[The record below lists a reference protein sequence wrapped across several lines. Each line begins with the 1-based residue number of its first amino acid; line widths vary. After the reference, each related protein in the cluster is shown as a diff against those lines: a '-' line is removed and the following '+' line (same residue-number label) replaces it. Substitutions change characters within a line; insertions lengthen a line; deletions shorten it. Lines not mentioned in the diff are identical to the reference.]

1 MRPSHTCDLSEVL
14 ERRAPATPAP
24 FQEHFHS
31 PTSIRP
37 LISPN
42 VPTTTPLLP
51 IAVLVSG
58 RGSNLGA
65 LIAAREAGKLPVEFA
80 LVASDKADAP
90 ALRHAE
96 AHGIPT
102 LALDPK
108 VYASRPAFDEA
119 LFARVATSG
128 AQLVVLA
135 GFMRVIDGNVV
146 DAWQGRMINIHPSL
160 LPKYRGLHTHRRAIA
175 ARDAEH
181 GTSVH
186 FVTPELDGG
195 PVIAQARIPIHADDD
210 EETLATRLLGQEH
223 RLIVACVDAIARGHV
238 VLRDGAVHWN
248 GKAIAGPLRLTP
260 DGDLLPA

>member
-1 MRPSHTCDLSEVL
+1 MT
-14 ERRAPATPAP
+14 
-24 FQEHFHS
+24 
-31 PTSIRP
+31 
-37 LISPN
+37 
-42 VPTTTPLLP
+42 LP

-65 LIAAREAGKLPVEFA
+65 LMDARAAGKLPVEFR

-90 ALRHAE
+90 ALRNAE

-108 VYASRPAFDEA
+108 SYPSRHDFDEA
-119 LFARVATSG
+119 LFARVAQSG
-128 AQLVVLA
+128 AELVVLA
-135 GFMRVIDGNVV
+135 GFMRVIDGAVV

-186 FVTPELDGG
+186 FVTAELDGG
-195 PVIAQARIPIHADDD
+195 PVIAQARIPIHAGDD
-210 EETLATRLLGQEH
+210 EEALAARLLGQEH
-223 RLIVACVDAIARGHV
+223 RLIVACVDAIARGQV
-238 VLRDGAVHWN
+238 VLRDGAVHWDN
-248 GKAIAGPLRLTP
+248 MRIAEPLRLAT
-260 DGDLLPA
+260 DGSLRPA